1 MFSTRIRNIKRHG
14 VRLPCSYS
22 FLVHMNVYILVHAQ
36 NVIGQ
41 EEATARIARHFS
53 PDPAAVAER
62 ALVKFSYEAISH
74 FEHGG
79 GFLLYHA
86 TSATDVSIESF
97 VDKDSALR
105 RVIEASRQ

>member
-1 MFSTRIRNIKRHG
+1 M
-14 VRLPCSYS
+14 
-22 FLVHMNVYILVHAQ
+22 HAQ
-36 NVIGQ
+36 KVIGQ

-62 ALVKFSYEAISH
+62 ALVKLSYEAISH
-74 FEHGG
+74 SGHGGG

-86 TSATDVSIESF
+86 TSATDVNIESF